1 MIMCGC
7 VIIPDPVKAE
17 QHEDGLLRA
26 RERMQRLQDE
36 RAAEHQQKAEEVG
49 ADIGPSM
56 TGIHDMGPDV
66 VVSCVLHVTW
76 VHVVWFYVDMGPN
89 VVENRCLTWVL
100 TSQRLVWNTRSVGG
114 ELCATCILYWCKENG
129 FVNCQEFRLGDFRL
143 PGVVAS
149 LW

>member
-100 TSQRLVWNTRSVGG
+100 TSQRLVWNTFGWWGIVCYIHTLLVQGKWFR
-114 ELCATCILYWCKENG
+114 ELSRIPVRRFQAARCCC
-129 FVNCQEFRLGDFRL
+129 
-143 PGVVAS
+143 
-149 LW
+149 